1 MRHLH
6 STSTYN
12 DVPQARSNVQTPAA
26 WRLRTIT
33 SSTDRQRGK
42 QPRADGCRL
51 PNIRGTQAEAQA
63 TPSNSTQITVGKAR
77 GTAQGAPASREASAA
92 RLGRSTTINTFVI
105 AALTFTVSLTVFAL
119 TTPVPPP
126 LPQPRDFTTPE
137 AARDTLANRQTSQA
151 EARLRHQGTI
161 AS

>member
-12 DVPQARSNVQTPAA
+12 DVTQARSNVQTPAA

-42 QPRADGCRL
+42 QPRTDGCRL
-51 PNIRGTQAEAQA
+51 PNIRGAQAEAQ
-63 TPSNSTQITVGKAR
+63 TTQSSSTQVTVGKAR
-77 GTAQGAPASREASAA
+77 GTAQGAPASREAQPTRMDGSET
-92 RLGRSTTINTFVI
+92 LSTIYI
-105 AALTFTVSLTVFAL
+105 GALAFAFILTVFAL
-119 TTPVPPP
+119 STPTPPP
-126 LPQPRDFTTPE
+126 LPQLDDFPTPE
-137 AARDTLANRQTSQA
+137 ASGDTLADRQTPQS
-151 EARLRHQGTI
+151 EARLWYQGPT

>member
-12 DVPQARSNVQTPAA
+12 DVTPTRSNVQTPAA

-42 QPRADGCRL
+42 QPRTDGCRL

-63 TPSNSTQITVGKAR
+63 TPSSSPTIADGKAR
-77 GTAQGAPASREASAA
+77 AAAQDAPASREAQ
-92 RLGRSTTINTFVI
+92 STRMDGSDTLSTLFIGAITFAFI
-105 AALTFTVSLTVFAL
+105 LTAFAL
-119 TTPVPPP
+119 STPVPPP
-126 LPQPRDFTTPE
+126 LPQLDDFPTPE
-137 AARDTLANRQTSQA
+137 ASRDTLADRQTPES
-151 EARLRHQGTI
+151 EARLWHQGST

>member
-12 DVPQARSNVQTPAA
+12 DVTPTRSNVQTPAA

-42 QPRADGCRL
+42 QPRTDGCRL
-51 PNIRGTQAEAQA
+51 PNIRGAQAEAQA
-63 TPSNSTQITVGKAR
+63 TPSSSTQITVGKAR
-77 GTAQGAPASREASAA
+77 GTAQGAPASREAQTTRMDGSDT
-92 RLGRSTTINTFVI
+92 LSTLFIGAITFAFI
-105 AALTFTVSLTVFAL
+105 LTAFAL
-119 TTPVPPP
+119 STPVPPP
-126 LPQPRDFTTPE
+126 LPQLDDFPTPE
-137 AARDTLANRQTSQA
+137 ASRDTLADRQTSQS
-151 EARLRHQGTI
+151 EARLRHQGPT

>member
-12 DVPQARSNVQTPAA
+12 DVTPTRSNVQTPAA

-42 QPRADGCRL
+42 QPRTDGCRL
-51 PNIRGTQAEAQA
+51 PNIRGAQAEAQA
-63 TPSNSTQITVGKAR
+63 TPSSSTQITVGKAR
-77 GTAQGAPASREASAA
+77 GTAQGAPASREAQPT
-92 RLGRSTTINTFVI
+92 RMDRSSTLFIG
-105 AALTFTVSLTVFAL
+105 ALTFVSILTAFAL
-119 TTPVPPP
+119 STPVPPP
-126 LPQPRDFTTPE
+126 LPQLDDFPTPE
-137 AARDTLANRQTSQA
+137 ASRDTLADRQTPQS
-151 EARLRHQGTI
+151 EARLWYQGST

>member
-12 DVPQARSNVQTPAA
+12 DVTPTRSNVQTPAA

-42 QPRADGCRL
+42 QPRTDGCRL
-51 PNIRGTQAEAQA
+51 PNIRGAQAEAQA
-63 TPSNSTQITVGKAR
+63 TPSSSTQITVGKAR
-77 GTAQGAPASREASAA
+77 GTAQGAPASREAQST
-92 RLGRSTTINTFVI
+92 RMDRSSTLFIG
-105 AALTFTVSLTVFAL
+105 ALTFVSILTVFAL
-119 TTPVPPP
+119 STPVPPP
-126 LPQPRDFTTPE
+126 LPQLDDFPTPE
-137 AARDTLANRQTSQA
+137 ASRDTLADRQTPQS
-151 EARLRHQGTI
+151 EARLWYQGPT

>member
-33 SSTDRQRGK
+33 SSTDRQRGQ

-51 PNIRGTQAEAQA
+51 PNIRRAQAEAQA
-63 TPSNSTQITVGKAR
+63 TQSSSPQITVGKAR
-77 GTAQGAPASREASAA
+77 GTAQGAPASREAQPT
-92 RLGRSTTINTFVI
+92 RMDRSDTLSTLFIG
-105 AALTFTVSLTVFAL
+105 ALTFAFILTAFAL
-119 TTPVPPP
+119 STPTPPP
-126 LPQPRDFTTPE
+126 LPQLDDFPTPK
-137 AARDTLANRQTSQA
+137 ASRDTLADRQTPQSKA
-151 EARLRHQGTI
+151 GLWHQGPT

>member
-12 DVPQARSNVQTPAA
+12 DVTPTRSNVQTPAA

-42 QPRADGCRL
+42 QPRTDGCRL
-51 PNIRGTQAEAQA
+51 PNIRGAQAEAQA
-63 TPSNSTQITVGKAR
+63 TPSSSTQITVGKAR
-77 GTAQGAPASREASAA
+77 GTAQGTPASREAQPTRMDGSDT
-92 RLGRSTTINTFVI
+92 LSTLFIGAITFAFI
-105 AALTFTVSLTVFAL
+105 LTAFAL
-119 TTPVPPP
+119 STPVPPP
-126 LPQPRDFTTPE
+126 LPQLDDFPTPE
-137 AARDTLANRQTSQA
+137 ASRDTLADRQTPQS
-151 EARLRHQGTI
+151 EARLWYQGPT

>member
-12 DVPQARSNVQTPAA
+12 DVTPTRSNVQTPAA

-42 QPRADGCRL
+42 QPRTTGCRL
-51 PNIRGTQAEAQA
+51 PNIRGAQAEAQA
-63 TPSNSTQITVGKAR
+63 TPSSGTQITVGKAR
-77 GTAQGAPASREASAA
+77 GTAQGAPASREAQPTRMDGSET
-92 RLGRSTTINTFVI
+92 LSTIYI
-105 AALTFTVSLTVFAL
+105 GALAFAFILTVFAL
-119 TTPVPPP
+119 STPVPPP
-126 LPQPRDFTTPE
+126 LPQLDDFPTPE
-137 AARDTLANRQTSQA
+137 ASRDTLADRQTPQS
-151 EARLRHQGTI
+151 EARLWHQGST